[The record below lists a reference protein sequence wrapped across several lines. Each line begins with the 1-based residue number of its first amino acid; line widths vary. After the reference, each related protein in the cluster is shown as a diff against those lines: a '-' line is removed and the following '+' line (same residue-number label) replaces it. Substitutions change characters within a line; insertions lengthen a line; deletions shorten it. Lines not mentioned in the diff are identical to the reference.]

1 MKINKIIQEELLKYA
16 VPVYS
21 IQHIKENPN
30 SISLIFN
37 DEMFLEVLLPRIR
50 GETIKF
56 ASRLKKEID
65 KNEKTIIKRY

>member
-21 IQHIKENPN
+21 IQHIKENPT
-30 SISLIFN
+30 SISLILD

-56 ASRLKKEID
+56 ASHLKREID